1 MLKTFA
7 AALAPIAVLAAD
19 KGDGT
24 GLGPANAGEIV
35 LIPGKLTLYTY
46 NVLSNAATTPIDEF
60 HGDLSWTVAK
70 PVAPNTVAPADTYN
84 QFTEQGFCMRSAAT
98 VAAATSVWDCLAS
111 RSDVVLAAGATEAA
125 KLTWS

>member
-60 HGDLSWTVAK
+60 HGDLVLTVAK
-70 PVAPNTVAPADTYN
+70 PAASATVPTADTYN
-84 QFTEQGFCMRSAAT
+84 QFTETGFCRKSLIT
-98 VAAATSVWDCLAS
+98 L
-111 RSDVVLAAGATEAA
+111 RRPR
-125 KLTWS
+125 